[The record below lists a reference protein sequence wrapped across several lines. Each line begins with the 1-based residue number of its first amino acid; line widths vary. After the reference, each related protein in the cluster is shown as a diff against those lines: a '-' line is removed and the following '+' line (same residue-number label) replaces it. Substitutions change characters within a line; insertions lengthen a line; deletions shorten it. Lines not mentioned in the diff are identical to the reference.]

1 MNGTQKHKPDV
12 DVVCVE
18 PLGNS
23 SQNPL
28 RECGGTN
35 QSLIYIYCKPL

>member
-1 MNGTQKHKPDV
+1 MSKLGTRMNGTQKHKPDV

-28 RECGGTN
+28 RECVEAQT
-35 QSLIYIYCKPL
+35 SP